1 VSLFAQNQFSNFF
14 GFGQFPQPD
23 QFVDYFNVGGSAP
36 EAQRLRP
43 PFTLTRAQLAG
54 VRAAAIS
61 SNGVTWQEYA
71 ADLARFNGAA
81 QGLVIEGQRTNFIR
95 NPRMEGAVVGN
106 PGTAPTHMLFSTT
119 GGLSTQVASI
129 GVEDGIS
136 YVDFRIS
143 GTTTSGPVFALSVEA
158 ANAIAAAAGQIWTGS
173 FHWRVINGSGP
184 STWQINWQERDS
196 ANTAFTS
203 DADIAVTAAESA
215 PLATQRVINTRTL
228 IGVGTGFVRFRVRMN
243 FTAGT
248 HDFTIRIGLPQ
259 LELGAFATTP
269 VLHPIGTPGAATRGQ
284 DFVSAP
290 LSALGI
296 SASGACTVLMR
307 AVFANSV
314 SAGQASQ
321 TLLTLDDGTIANA
334 FRLRAA
340 AGSDQIVAAR
350 FLAGAILGS
359 AASGAY
365 TPGAVFRTGATF
377 DGTGAMRHFTAGGSV
392 QGVTGGPTSGLTT
405 MRLGIGGLGGGAM
418 NGEILTMRLLPQPL
432 SDTDLQ
438 AAVNAL

>member
-81 QGLVIEGQRTNFIR
+81 QGLLIEGQRTTLLT
-95 NPRMEGAVVGN
+95 
-106 PGTAPTHMLFSTT
+106 TARAPATETVT
-119 GGLSTQVASI
+119 
-129 GVEDGIS
+129 
-136 YVDFRIS
+136 
-143 GTTTSGPVFALSVEA
+143 
-158 ANAIAAAAGQIWTGS
+158 
-173 FHWRVINGSGP
+173 
-184 STWQINWQERDS
+184 
-196 ANTAFTS
+196 
-203 DADIAVTAAESA
+203 VTAAAHVLSF
-215 PLATQRVINTRTL
+215 
-228 IGVGTGFVRFRVRMN
+228 VGTGTVTLSGAATGTLTGTGANDRVTLP
-243 FTAGT
+243 FTPSAGSLT
-248 HDFTIRIGLPQ
+248 LTVSGAVSLWQ

-284 DFVSAP
+284 DFVTAP
-290 LSALGI
+290 LSALDI
-296 SASGACTVLMR
+296 PASGACTVLMR
-307 AVFANSV
+307 AVFNNSV
-314 SAGQASQ
+314 GAGQANQS
-321 TLLTLDDGTIANA
+321 LLTLDDGTSANG
-334 FRLRAA
+334 FRLRA
-340 AGSDQIVAAR
+340 GVVSDVIVATRA
-350 FLAGAILGS
+350 LAGAGNNS
-359 AASGAY
+359 ASSGAY
-365 TPGAVFRTGATF
+365 TPGAVFRTGATI
-377 DGTGAMRHFTAGGSV
+377 DGTGAMRVFTAGGSV

-405 MRLGIGGLGGGAM
+405 MRLGINGVGGGAM